1 MHSSFSPPLGG
12 AHLCQGLVGGGG
24 GGGGAYWVGGGG
36 GSRIDRGGVPWVVLT
51 ITQLYFY
58 AMKFKRSCRQTWPLV
73 CSYY

>member
-1 MHSSFSPPLGG
+1 MSRPGGRGWGRRRSLLG
-12 AHLCQGLVGGGG
+12 
-24 GGGGAYWVGGGG
+24 GGGG